1 MKMSPAGKAFLTVW
15 EGVRLHAYRCAANVL
30 TIGVGHAL
38 TATERQ
44 TGTLDIDGMGVAWRR
59 GLSRDQVD
67 RLLTQD
73 LTRFEEAV
81 NALGVPLEP
90 HQFDALV
97 SFCFNVGT
105 GAFAS
110 STLARHVKRHD
121 IVSVPS
127 QLRRW
132 TRAAGREVKGLVKR
146 REAEAKLF
154 ATGDYA
160 GEP

>member
-1 MKMSPAGKAFLTVW
+1 MKMSPAGRAFLTAW
-15 EGVRLHAYRCAANVL
+15 EGVQLHAYRCAANVL

-44 TGTLDIDGMGVAWRR
+44 TGILDIDGIDVVWRR
-59 GLSRDQVD
+59 GLSRDQAD
-67 RLLTQD
+67 LLLMQD
-73 LTRFEEAV
+73 LPRFEEAV
-81 NALGVPLEP
+81 NALGVALEQ

-97 SFCFNVGT
+97 SFCFNVGV
-105 GAFAS
+105 GAFTG
-110 STLARHVKRHD
+110 STLARHIKRHD
-121 IVSVPS
+121 VVSVPS

-154 ATGDYA
+154 ATRDYA
-160 GEP
+160 GKP